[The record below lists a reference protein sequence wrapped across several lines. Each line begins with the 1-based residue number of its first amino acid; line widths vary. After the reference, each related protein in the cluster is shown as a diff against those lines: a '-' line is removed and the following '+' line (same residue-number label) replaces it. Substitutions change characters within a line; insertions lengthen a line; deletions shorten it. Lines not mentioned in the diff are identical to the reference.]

1 MSNPD
6 SRGGDAALAAEAAR
20 VSTETRI
27 DTAHVLANNEAE
39 SPALCPTAVPERRD
53 TAGLCGESMLVAEQ
67 LRTQA
72 AQLADHLRARQR
84 DLDHRES
91 QLNARVAQID
101 NDARNA
107 RLHLKQSE
115 RELEEK
121 EREVQACLARL
132 ATAEA
137 AATRKHQADDEGSVA
152 AQGEGETGGAAE
164 QDLVKAGDP
173 LTLPERER
181 ALEARTAALKKA
193 REAFEKERKRAE
205 EALEYQRQQIDAH
218 RETSQQL
225 VRQMLAGLERR
236 RASIEAGSRKSGK
249 HAWQPHLGLPA
260 GDGRGEEA
268 ATALEAGQQQLNE
281 TQTLLAETLAETERL
296 REQLLEDRRK
306 VQEQGRA
313 DRQRLAA
320 EHRHQLAELD
330 KQRQSLQRR
339 GEHVDRCRASLEQLR
354 AEVGRMH
361 RETLEI
367 RLATEELWI
376 QLSGSAPP
384 AVLPRSLG
392 QIRAKL
398 AEHYRQANAE
408 LAEQKEE
415 LRTIRVQLAEQ
426 HEILIRQKE
435 ELEHWSARRQEE
447 VRQQTQRLT
456 AREQEVERQENLF
469 NDLARQWQS
478 EQLGYQQEIRRL
490 RRQLCESGPPAL
502 ATV

>member
-20 VSTETRI
+20 ASTETRI
-27 DTAHVLANNEAE
+27 DTAHVLTKSEAE
-39 SPALCPTAVPERRD
+39 SPDVGPTAAPERRD

-137 AATRKHQADDEGSVA
+137 ATTRKHPAGDEGSVA
-152 AQGEGETGGAAE
+152 AEGEGETGGAAE
-164 QDLVKAGDP
+164 QDFVTAGDP

-181 ALEARTAALKKA
+181 ALEARTATLKRA

-225 VRQMLAGLERR
+225 VRQMLARLERR
-236 RASIEAGSRKSGK
+236 RASIEAGSGKSGK
-249 HAWQPHLGLPA
+249 RAWQSHLDLPA
-260 GDGRGEEA
+260 GDGRGEKA
-268 ATALEAGQQQLNE
+268 ATPPEAGQQQLNE
-281 TQTLLAETLAETERL
+281 TQTLLAETERL

-320 EHRHQLAELD
+320 EHRRQLAELD

-354 AEVGRMH
+354 AELGRMH

-367 RLATEELWI
+367 RLATEELWT

-398 AEHYRQANAE
+398 AEHYRQANVE

-415 LRTIRVQLAEQ
+415 LRTIRAQLAGQ

-447 VRQQTQRLT
+447 VRQQTQRLA
-456 AREQEVERQENLF
+456 ARQQEVERQETLF

-490 RRQLCESGPPAL
+490 RRQLCESGTAAL
-502 ATV
+502 ASA

>member
-6 SRGGDAALAAEAAR
+6 SRGGDAVLVAEAAR
-20 VSTETRI
+20 ATTETRI
-27 DTAHVLANNEAE
+27 DAAHALANNQAE
-39 SPALCPTAVPERRD
+39 SPAGGPNSPPESRD

-107 RLHLKQSE
+107 RLHLKQRE

-132 ATAEA
+132 AATEA
-137 AATRKHQADDEGSVA
+137 AAREHSAEDEGSVA
-152 AQGEGETGGAAE
+152 TGEARETGTAAE
-164 QDLVKAGDP
+164 QDLATAGDP

-181 ALEARTAALKKA
+181 ALEARVAKLKKA

-205 EALEYQRQQIDAH
+205 EALQYQRQQIDSH

-225 VRQMLAGLERR
+225 IRQMLAGLERR
-236 RASIEAGSRKSGK
+236 RASVEAGPHKSGK
-249 HAWQPHLGLPA
+249 HAWHPRL
-260 GDGRGEEA
+260 R
-268 ATALEAGQQQLNE
+268 E
-281 TQTLLAETLAETERL
+281 TETLLAETLAEAQRL

-313 DRQRLAA
+313 DRQRLAT
-320 EHRHQLAELD
+320 EHRRQLADLD
-330 KQRQSLQRR
+330 KQRQSLERR
-339 GEHVDRCRASLEQLR
+339 SEHVDRCRASLERLR

-367 RLATEELWI
+367 RLATEELWA
-376 QLSGSAPP
+376 QVSGPP
-384 AVLPRSLG
+384 FPGGMPQSLEN
-392 QIRAKL
+392 IRAKL

-408 LAEQKEE
+408 LAEQKED
-415 LRTIRVQLAEQ
+415 LRTIRAQLAEQ
-426 HEILIRQKE
+426 HEVLARQKE
-435 ELEHWSARRQEE
+435 DLQRWSTRRQEE
-447 VRQQTQRLT
+447 VRQETQRLAT
-456 AREQEVERQENLF
+456 REQEVGRQETLF

-490 RRQLCESGPPAL
+490 RRQLCESGTAAL
-502 ATV
+502 ASA